1 MVRMNFLS
9 NFLKGLVIGTGA
21 IAPGVSGG
29 ALAVIFGIYENLTY
43 AIANI
48 FKNFKRKFFYLL
60 PIGLG
65 GVIGIL
71 VFSNIMEYLFQYY
84 NVEVRYLFI
93 GLMVGT
99 FPSLFQTANKKGFKG
114 KYVIAFIITLSI
126 TILFA
131 LLDNSAITIVS
142 QGDAG
147 VMQLIIYGVIV
158 GFGTII
164 PGVSSS
170 IILMYIGAYELLLG
184 AISSMNIPLLIPIG
198 IGFIL
203 CFLVLAKVISFLFK
217 HLYGLTYYAILGFVL
232 GSIIPIFPGFAWQPT
247 YFISLFIMII
257 GFCLS
262 FFLSKYEKNEQKV

>member
-1 MVRMNFLS
+1 MNFLS
-9 NFLKGLVIGTGA
+9 NFLKGLFIGTGA

-65 GVIGIL
+65 GIFGIL
-71 VFSNIMEYLFQYY
+71 IFSNIMGYLFQHY

-93 GLMVGT
+93 GLMMGT
-99 FPSLFQTANKKGFKG
+99 FPSLFRTANKQGFET
-114 KYVIAFIITLSI
+114 KYVIPFFITLSI
-126 TILFA
+126 TIVFA
-131 LLDNSAITIVS
+131 LLENSTTSIDS
-142 QGDAG
+142 EGDLDLLH
-147 VMQLIIYGVIV
+147 LIIYGVIV

-198 IGFIL
+198 IGFVL
-203 CFLVLAKVISFLFK
+203 CFLILAKGIAFLFK

-232 GSIIPIFPGFAWQPT
+232 GSILPMFPGFDWQFT
-247 YFISLFIMII
+247 YFISFFLMGI

-262 FFLSKYEKNEQKV
+262 FFLSKYEKSEEQRV